1 MFSRKA
7 RDLLA
12 DVTAP
17 RFLLVLSLGEA
28 GGRERE
34 RGNIRPLPMGKGRA
48 CPPALEAP
56 AQQRPLNGSWG
67 AAGAAGAERADLCSK
82 ESERC

>member
-17 RFLLVLSLGEA
+17 RFLLSLSLGEA
-28 GGRERE
+28 GGRERGRE
-34 RGNIRPLPMGKGRA
+34 DIHLPPVGKGRA
-48 CPPALEAP
+48 CPPAPEAP

-82 ESERC
+82 KSERC